1 MLPSWASDAIKV
13 LTPVIVM
20 ERGKEVADWS
30 QPPASSVTVRG
41 CDVQP
46 GASTEEVAARQNVI
60 IRHTV
65 WAPPAT
71 VVGAHDAMEYDG
83 TRYAVDG
90 EPMRWKS
97 PTGAVSHVQIYL
109 IDWEG

>member
-1 MLPSWASDAIKV
+1 MLPSWASDVITV
-13 LTPVIVM
+13 QTPAMIL
-20 ERGKEVADWS
+20 ERGKEVPDWS

-41 CDVQP
+41 CNVQP
-46 GASTEEVAARQNVI
+46 GASTEDVAARQNVT

-71 VVGAHDAMEYDG
+71 VVGAHDAVEYRG

-90 EPMRWKS
+90 EPLRWKS
-97 PTGAVSHVQIYL
+97 PTVAVSHVQIYL